1 MANICGYDTD
11 EISENFAR
19 VREELCEAAKS
30 SPTGRVPT
38 LLGAT
43 KTVPAEVINF
53 AARNLGLT
61 HIGENRVQELLGKCD
76 ALDPKLTVH
85 FIGALQKNKVKYL
98 IGRVSMIESV
108 DSFESALEIGKRA
121 ARAGQKMDVLL
132 EVNIGREPNKSGIL
146 PERFEEEISKILEIE
161 GIMVKG
167 VMTMAPKCEKKGD
180 YQKYFAETRRIFLD
194 IAAKKMHNIIDP
206 VLSMGM
212 SDSYVEA
219 AREGATVVRV
229 GRALFGERK
238 Y

>member
-1 MANICGYDTD
+1 
-11 EISENFAR
+11 
-19 VREELCEAAKS
+19 
-30 SPTGRVPT
+30 
-38 LLGAT
+38 
-43 KTVPAEVINF
+43 
-53 AARNLGLT
+53 
-61 HIGENRVQELLGKCD
+61 
-76 ALDPKLTVH
+76 

-161 GIMVKG
+161 GIVVKG

>member
-38 LLGAT
+38 LLGVT

-85 FIGALQKNKVKYL
+85 FIG
-98 IGRVSMIESV
+98 
-108 DSFESALEIGKRA
+108 
-121 ARAGQKMDVLL
+121 
-132 EVNIGREPNKSGIL
+132 
-146 PERFEEEISKILEIE
+146 
-161 GIMVKG
+161 
-167 VMTMAPKCEKKGD
+167 
-180 YQKYFAETRRIFLD
+180 
-194 IAAKKMHNIIDP
+194 
-206 VLSMGM
+206 
-212 SDSYVEA
+212 
-219 AREGATVVRV
+219 
-229 GRALFGERK
+229 
-238 Y
+238 